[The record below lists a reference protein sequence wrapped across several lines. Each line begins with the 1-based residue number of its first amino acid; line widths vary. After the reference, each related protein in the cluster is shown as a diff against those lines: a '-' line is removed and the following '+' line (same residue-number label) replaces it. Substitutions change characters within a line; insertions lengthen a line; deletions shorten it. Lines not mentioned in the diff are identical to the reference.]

1 MRRPCRRGA
10 VRAACRMSAPLAGVR
25 LSITR
30 TNLAVTTETDGKFAF
45 ESDVPPGKLDLFI
58 DGRNVT
64 NSSGQQYPSLHFEFN
79 AIRGQRNILPHPIY
93 LPPLL
98 MSEAKV
104 VGGNQDVS
112 LKIPGF
118 EGFEMIIKANSVTFP
133 DGAKVGPLVVS
144 PVHLDKLPMVP
155 PSGTATF
162 MAPAWT
168 IQPSGTRFDPPIE
181 VRIPNSINLKPG
193 ETREI
198 YQWDHDLATFVPM
211 GRATVNEDAS
221 LLVSDAGSGIT
232 KAGWGGPPSVPPPD
246 PDCAKTKGPSEDD
259 CGEKCQI
266 LKATGNAC
274 GALNYCAR
282 PDPPSPVLT
291 SEKNSCCDGDKYDK
305 NTQCCVKIPFIGA
318 PYAIAEKDR
327 PFEVQSGKITG
338 YLGALKNGVADFE
351 IPPIQFEGL
360 PESNK
365 NGVEITPVMLPGDT
379 KSGIVIYAVD
389 GCSVPGYLRP
399 LFPPRLFINKADPA
413 TLIRAHP
420 DAEEFYQ
427 GCAQHD
433 ICFQTCGKLQSVCN
447 AELDTALKKSC
458 AKLEPWLAGTGF
470 YDTTKSTGPLMSE
483 VRYVVSALKECNN
496 NREQVILGL
505 DIGGFAA
512 FKKRQREMCLVCK

>member
-10 VRAACRMSAPLAGVR
+10 AFAARHMSAPLAGVR

-30 TNLAVTTETDGKFAF
+30 TNLVVTTDADGKFAF
-45 ESDVPPGKLDLFI
+45 ESEVPPGKLDLFI
-58 DGRNVT
+58 DGRNVS
-64 NSSGQQYPSLHFEFN
+64 NSDGQQYPSLHFEFN

-112 LKIPGF
+112 LKIPSF

-246 PDCAKTKGPSEDD
+246 PDCAKTKGPTEDD
-259 CGEKCQI
+259 CGEQC
-266 LKATGNAC
+266 LK
-274 GALNYCAR
+274 LNNIPLGRCPR
-282 PDPPSPVLT
+282 KLCTTEPNPPLT
-291 SEKNSCCDGDKYDK
+291 SEKYGCCYGKKYEKDS
-305 NTQCCVKIPFIGA
+305 QCCLNVAPHPIPNYHVTAERGKPIVDGGYELAGLLIRGSLGSQPTQYEGPPKSNINDPKVKLETI
-318 PYAIAEKDR
+318 D
-327 PFEVQSGKITG
+327 
-338 YLGALKNGVADFE
+338 GV
-351 IPPIQFEGL
+351 
-360 PESNK
+360 
-365 NGVEITPVMLPGDT
+365 T
-379 KSGIVIYAVD
+379 YAVD
-389 GCSVPGYLRP
+389 GCSVPPNLQGV
-399 LFPPRLFINKADPA
+399 FPPGLFINKADPA
-413 TLIRAHP
+413 TLVNQHP
-420 DAEEFYQ
+420 DAEIFYGACQ
-427 GCAQHD
+427 GHD
-433 ICFQTCGKLQSVCN
+433 YCYQTCGSKQSDCDSDLKTVLQDFCASIRP
-447 AELDTALKKSC
+447 EL
-458 AKLEPWLAGTGF
+458 PGFGF
-470 YDTTKSTGPLMSE
+470 YDRISRGKDFPYISS
-483 VRYVVSALKECNN
+483 RRNECINN
-496 NREQVILGL
+496 ADKAYLGL
-505 DIGGFAA
+505 VIGGAPA
-512 FKKRQREMCLVCK
+512 HETRQKEMCVACK